1 LVDRSRQ
8 IPGTVQPNQAG
19 GNRSG
24 DSLEF
29 IDIAAQLLELS
40 YGVIVTPQLIE
51 GLSRCEDF
59 IETGL
64 ILPSLLDDS
73 DLFVSAKVIF
83 PVILTLPARVDLCRF
98 KAKAP
103 AGVSYCVLPWLAY
116 TGMYFRLPA
125 TWQPRSWS

>member
-73 DLFVSAKVIF
+73 DLFVRDRLAFFKGVAADFEFDLLNLFSDVSPYILRKV
-83 PVILTLPARVDLCRF
+83 R
-98 KAKAP
+98 
-103 AGVSYCVLPWLAY
+103 
-116 TGMYFRLPA
+116 
-125 TWQPRSWS
+125 